1 MAFELSLNPSQPG
14 SLDREII
21 QHNGGFNEN
30 DSQRDPQFESI
41 LPNQQLQQITA
52 PPINI
57 GFGGATLGGS
67 NSVSRSESQS
77 IPGLIT
83 PDAGRTASNFGN
95 LQGGIGLNQPQ
106 ADAINKIQLTGDSIR
121 TLLGGQGEGA
131 KARINQKFDTA
142 SNNISGALTSR
153 GFGGSSLNLPGQVA
167 VESGRQSELGSLEDQ
182 LLGNV
187 TDNESATSKGVSD
200 LLFGSSKQATN
211 LLGGILGSS
220 GIGNFS
226 DSSNASA
233 SASRSAP
240 KSGGGAGGGSSTKA
254 AVQSRNNIGS
264 LPTLGEVLA
273 QQQSGSGG
281 GSSSGPQSQNNIQGN
296 SAPQSLPNPHFDPND
311 NDSQKRWGS
320 DKQTNDGVPLEEQEL
335 EPDSG
340 PIQTPDAFA
349 RNAARL
355 DSKQARSAAGAAP
368 PPDASN
374 SLAQSAAGTAGMIN
388 AGAGLA

>member
-77 IPGLIT
+77 VPGLIT

-131 KARINQKFDTA
+131 KARINQK
-142 SNNISGALTSR
+142 
-153 GFGGSSLNLPGQVA
+153 
-167 VESGRQSELGSLEDQ
+167 
-182 LLGNV
+182 
-187 TDNESATSKGVSD
+187 
-200 LLFGSSKQATN
+200 
-211 LLGGILGSS
+211 
-220 GIGNFS
+220 
-226 DSSNASA
+226 
-233 SASRSAP
+233 
-240 KSGGGAGGGSSTKA
+240 ST
-254 AVQSRNNIGS
+254 
-264 LPTLGEVLA
+264 LHPTTYLV
-273 QQQSGSGG
+273 
-281 GSSSGPQSQNNIQGN
+281 
-296 SAPQSLPNPHFDPND
+296 H
-311 NDSQKRWGS
+311 
-320 DKQTNDGVPLEEQEL
+320 
-335 EPDSG
+335 
-340 PIQTPDAFA
+340 
-349 RNAARL
+349 
-355 DSKQARSAAGAAP
+355 
-368 PPDASN
+368 
-374 SLAQSAAGTAGMIN
+374 
-388 AGAGLA
+388 